1 MIDHLYQVLDFSI
14 SIFTAILGIAY
25 PLLLDNMNRVDE
37 RYHSAK
43 ITGSLVRNPIIRRFD
58 WVVVICIIETVCF
71 PLIILGLNGR
81 YDSCSLIIIT
91 IHILTTLA
99 LMIGILVIV
108 RLIRLYNNAKEL
120 SQILDNTN
128 NQKNKLENLDLLFDI
143 SMYLARI
150 KNTEQMYTVMDHIY
164 QTISNEIENFS
175 QQKKNHSQNLPKEV
189 KSVVC
194 RIFKA
199 STFNQEGNL
208 YFLQDNLTSIFYNEF
223 DDTPVSNEQ
232 YRLMWGGV
240 LQIVKA
246 GNFRWFQQH
255 WIYAS
260 QYGDHLSLNR
270 TMKREVVQEQMDDF
284 VFEQIMLGASLLYYE
299 RYDWLN
305 FIFYYSSI
313 FPPEYHSIPSTFAL
327 VWHYTKMLEEC
338 IDKFPL
344 LEQKYNFLD
353 IDKGV
358 NSDSVIAGKAL
369 EYLALLLVRLTTLP
383 NNISIFDI
391 PKENITSYNQIL
403 TYRNYVDTLKMKLD
417 TFSDRILRKIFKG
430 DKNLQDGRNK
440 LNNSLKEMS
449 DNFKLSDETKAD
461 NENMAIQDIKE
472 KLRSNE
478 KQLNLENIPLSDIE
492 PTAADLLICPI
503 EVGDKLQNIDQF
515 IGDSVTTGIID
526 QLRRQKLYKYLRT
539 FLSVPSQKKFIIR
552 YFDIEKALNKLG
564 VINVD
569 SFFFIFTG
577 NFNEKNLPLKGNSLY
592 VPIRNT
598 MILIC
603 RKNDLPKV
611 TRNIPEDL
619 PEGYEKIGNNLF
631 FSFNSVEEKIS
642 VATYAGVEAKA
653 SVQYIL
659 INVSL
664 SNYTD
669 KFDLDKIQNINQL
682 L

>member
-1 MIDHLYQVLDFSI
+1 MDHLYQVLDFSI

-25 PLLLDNMNRVDE
+25 PLLLENMNKIDE

-43 ITGSLVRNPIIRRFD
+43 ITGSLVHNPIIRRFD

-91 IHILTTLA
+91 VHILTTLT

-108 RLIRLYNNAKEL
+108 RLIRLYNNAPEL
-120 SQILDNTN
+120 SQILNNTD

-150 KNTEQMYTVMDHIY
+150 KNTEQMYTVMDCIY

-175 QQKKNHSQNLPKEV
+175 QNKKKLPEEV

-199 STFNQEGNL
+199 STFNQDGNL

-327 VWHYTKMLEEC
+327 VWHYTKMLEGS
-338 IDKFPL
+338 IDKIPL

-369 EYLALLLVRLTTLP
+369 EYLALLLVRLLTIP
-383 NNISIFDI
+383 DISCISIFDI
-391 PKENITSYNQIL
+391 PEEDITSQGQIL
-403 TYRNYVDTLKMKLD
+403 TYRNYVDTLKKKLD
-417 TFSDRILRKIFKG
+417 TFSDRTLRRIFKTH
-430 DKNLQDGRNK
+430 KYPQNWLKK
-440 LNNSLKEMS
+440 LNGDLDKMS
-449 DNFKLSDETKAD
+449 EHFVLSDETKKN
-461 NENMAIQDIKE
+461 NETKAIQEIKE
-472 KLRSNE
+472 KLKSME
-478 KQLNLENIPLSDIE
+478 KQLKLENVPLSNFK
-492 PTAADLLICPI
+492 PTDDDLLICPI
-503 EVGDKLQNIDQF
+503 GVENNLQDTDQF
-515 IGDSVTTGIID
+515 IGDSIVTGIIN
-526 QLRRQKLYKYLRT
+526 QLKRQKLFKYLRS
-539 FLSVPSQKKFIIR
+539 FLTIPPKNKFLIR
-552 YFDIEKALNKLG
+552 YFDIDEALNKLG
-564 VINVD
+564 VKNNNN
-569 SFFFIFTG
+569 FFTIFTG
-577 NFNEKNLPLKGNSLY
+577 TFNEKELPLKGNSLY
-592 VPIRNT
+592 VPINST

-611 TRNIPEDL
+611 TKNIPENL
-619 PEGYEKIGNNLF
+619 PEGYEEIGNNLF
-631 FSFNSVEEKIS
+631 FSFKDGKIS
-642 VATYAGVEAKA
+642 VATYAGIQKAKD
-653 SVQYIL
+653 SIPYIL
-659 INVSL
+659 INVSM

-669 KFDLDKIQNINQL
+669 QFDLDKIL
-682 L
+682 